1 MEQALEL
8 AVGGREIL
16 GRPWD
21 MSRPW
26 GLFVRKDGFQGWGAL
41 SAGRREALARAVQH
55 GAHDVPVYLPSRVVT
70 IDGWAIAD
78 DPYSLQLQLEDVTG
92 IGATGAAEDFAAKQW
107 GLARRASGR
116 RILAVGDDE
125 GRWKGR
131 NIYAPFQLQFVF
143 ADPRKYGE
151 TMVLPGGKLTPRAPS
166 ATATSIDVYH
176 RGNFSAS
183 PMTVIPSAPA
193 GYTITSPGGTFV
205 VTGATAGGTH
215 AVDHRN
221 GRVYR
226 NGVEMPGV
234 GRGDL
239 WAVPAH
245 TTWPHTLSVAG
256 RIHITDT
263 SV

>member
-1 MEQALEL
+1 MQQALEL
-8 AVGGREIL
+8 VTGGREIL

-26 GLFVRKDGFQGWGAL
+26 GLFVQKDGFQGWGGL

-55 GAHDVPVYLPSRVVT
+55 GEHDVPVYLPSRVVT

-78 DPYSLQLQLEDVTG
+78 TPHNLQRRLEDVTG
-92 IGATGAAEDFAAKQW
+92 IGATGAAEDFSAKQW
-107 GLARRASGR
+107 GLARHASGR
-116 RILAVGDDE
+116 RILAVADDE

-131 NIYAPFQLQFVF
+131 HIYTPFQLQFVF

-151 TMVLPGGKLTPRAPS
+151 TTLLPGDKLTPPSPS

-176 RGNFSAS
+176 RGNFPAYPLIEIPNASAS
-183 PMTVIPSAPA
+183 YSV
-193 GYTITSPGGTFV
+193 TSPGGTFT

-215 AVDHRN
+215 VVDLRR

-226 NGVEMPGV
+226 NGVEMPGA

-245 TTWPHTLSVAG
+245 TSWTHALSIAG

-263 SV
+263 FV